1 MYKWQNFLPAE
12 PFYTDS
18 QEFPTLLVWTTMV
31 SNNGHDTLVVVVVV
45 RVAAVL
51 VVSLSDRSLSLRSS
65 SLPLRF

>member
-1 MYKWQNFLPAE
+1 
-12 PFYTDS
+12 
-18 QEFPTLLVWTTMV
+18 MV